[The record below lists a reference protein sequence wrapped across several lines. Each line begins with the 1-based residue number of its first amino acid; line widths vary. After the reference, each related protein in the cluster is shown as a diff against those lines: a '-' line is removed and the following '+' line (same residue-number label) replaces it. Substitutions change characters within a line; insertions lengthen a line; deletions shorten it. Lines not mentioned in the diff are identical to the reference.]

1 MPRARARLDESV
13 GRRASQ
19 RRPALGVLVMSAK
32 TTRGAN
38 SCDAARTALYLSTAV
53 APACTLLIYLEY
65 TRCELPIRDRG
76 GGAPM
81 VSSFCATLARRRAAR
96 VRVGPAVLFVRHG
109 VCAWAYGVSF
119 AASELC
125 TFSFISSKA
134 TKFPI
139 DHLQRIKVNYYLYHV
154 TVWSV
159 CPTKLILKVVRESQ
173 AQTGRSAA
181 EEALS

>member
-1 MPRARARLDESV
+1 
-13 GRRASQ
+13 
-19 RRPALGVLVMSAK
+19 
-32 TTRGAN
+32 
-38 SCDAARTALYLSTAV
+38 
-53 APACTLLIYLEY
+53 
-65 TRCELPIRDRG
+65 
-76 GGAPM
+76 M

-159 CPTKLILKVVRESQ
+159 CPTKLILKEWSAGHRLRRAAARRRRPCHRPATPVGQRG
-173 AQTGRSAA
+173 ATG
-181 EEALS
+181 